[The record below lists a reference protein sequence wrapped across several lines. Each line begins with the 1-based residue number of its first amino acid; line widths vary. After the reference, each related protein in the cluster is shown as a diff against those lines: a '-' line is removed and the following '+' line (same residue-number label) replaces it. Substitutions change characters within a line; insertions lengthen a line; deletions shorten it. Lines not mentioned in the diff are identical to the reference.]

1 MQPGKKYCNNF
12 AVASIFFMAQQK
24 TWRNVLLWVGLYLLW
39 IIVFQKRAFSFS
51 RTMTIQ
57 FCYLFFI
64 AGNYYFNIYY
74 TIPGFLYKK
83 KYLGFAS
90 LFAGGIIV
98 AALLRVPLATYLSE
112 HYFAPGK
119 PSPGFSELFFSS
131 LVNIFIWVISLV
143 AAKLIIDRIRFQK
156 YVDGIEKEK
165 IQNELDFLKAQ
176 FNPHFL
182 FNSINSIYGN
192 INKNNSTARE
202 MLLTFSE
209 MLRYQLY
216 ECNTRMIN
224 IEKEINYLR
233 NYVTLQQTRK
243 PDNLSVEFHVSED
256 VKGVTIAPLIFIAFV
271 ENSFKYVSNYE
282 DKPNEVKI
290 SLVRSN
296 NQLFFNTFNTKEKI
310 NGQKMIDHGGIGI
323 ANVKRRLE
331 LLYPGKHELAIQ
343 NNDHSYEVTLNL
355 EV

>member
-1 MQPGKKYCNNF
+1 MK
-12 AVASIFFMAQQK
+12 QK
-24 TWRNVLLWVGLYLLW
+24 GTWYNLLLWIGLYLLW
-39 IIVFQKRAFSFS
+39 VIVFQKRAFAFS

-57 FCYLFFI
+57 FCYLLFI

-74 TIPGFLYKK
+74 TVPVFLYRKE
-83 KYLGFAS
+83 YVAFAS
-90 LFAGGIIV
+90 LFLVGIVI
-98 AALLRVPLATYLSE
+98 ASLLRVPLATYLSQ

-119 PSPGFSELFFSS
+119 PPPGGTELFFNS
-131 LVNIFIWVISLV
+131 LINIFIWTICLV
-143 AAKLIIDRIRFQK
+143 AGKLILDRIRFQK
-156 YVDGIEKEK
+156 YIEVIEKEK
-165 IQNELDFLKAQ
+165 MKNELDFLKAQ

-192 INKNNSTARE
+192 INKSNSTARE

-216 ECNTRMIN
+216 ECNTGTIS
-224 IEKEINYLR
+224 IEREIGYIR
-233 NYVTLQQTRK
+233 NYISLQQIRK
-243 PDNLSVEFHVSED
+243 PENLSIQLHVSED
-256 VKGVTIAPLIFIAFV
+256 VRGVSIAPLIFIAFI

-290 SLVRSN
+290 SLARSN
-296 NQLFFNTFNTKEKI
+296 GQLFFKTFNTKENI
-310 NGQKMIDHGGIGI
+310 NGRKSIDHSGIGI

-331 LLYPGKHELAIQ
+331 LLYPGRHSLAIQ
-343 NNDHSYEVTLNL
+343 NDEHSFEVTLNL